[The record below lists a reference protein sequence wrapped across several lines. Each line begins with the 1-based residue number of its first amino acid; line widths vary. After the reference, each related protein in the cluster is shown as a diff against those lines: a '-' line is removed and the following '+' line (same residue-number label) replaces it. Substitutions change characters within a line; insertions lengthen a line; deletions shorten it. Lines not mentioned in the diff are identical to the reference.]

1 MNRLVTRITLFGL
14 KHPWRLLLGA
24 LALTAVSIWLASGL
38 EVRSS
43 FEELLPSDVPSV
55 RNVKELV
62 RRVGGDGTVLVSVES
77 LDGPKGL
84 PSAKALAPA
93 LAHDILALGPNTIR
107 SVEWNVKPIEAYYE
121 QHWPMFLS
129 VKQLQQGYDALDKE
143 IAAKKRKALSLDLL
157 GDEDEE
163 PADAGAVASA
173 TPDAGAI
180 DGGMAEFL
188 DPNGPMPRE
197 RVAER
202 FARYDDGFLV
212 HPDKTS
218 LTLVVRPA
226 GTSLGVDEAKALLT
240 KMRAIV
246 DAHGAELKAGHLR
259 VGFGGTFPLFVAE
272 YEAILNDVAST
283 ALLCLSLV
291 LGSLFL
297 FYRDLRSTLSLGAAV
312 LMAVAMT
319 FGITRLVIGYLNTQT
334 AFLGSIVV
342 GNGINYGLIYLA
354 RVRQLRRAGIALEP
368 AALEGATTAAHA
380 TLLASAASS
389 VSFAILILAANRGF
403 RHFGFIGGV
412 GMLLCWAF
420 TFTLVPALLAIWE
433 KIRPVKAAP
442 AAEPAVPTV
451 PGWMRALFAKPS
463 VMSAIF
469 GVLVVASIALFV
481 HQLPN
486 AIERNLDNLT
496 NELKGAK
503 VAELKRD
510 NLRANQAMGRSSAGA
525 IALLPSRDA
534 ADAFCRVVDERK
546 KDPRFA
552 AVVQSCD
559 TFSSVVPSQQDEKLA
574 LIKKLH
580 DRITEG
586 VLDALPPEQAR
597 KLREI
602 KVELGAQAKIDDAM
616 APPTMVDRFREKD
629 GTLGRLAVITAWPE
643 AKLELGPNLQAF
655 VEAVRNITVDGKSYD
670 ATGENVVFADLLKN
684 IESEGPRTTLG
695 SLIGVCVLVAVFLRR
710 WRMSVEVLTALIAGV
725 ILMGGAAALL
735 HLKINFFNF
744 IVFPIT
750 FGIAVDYGAN
760 IVVRII
766 ERKGDVLTALREVG
780 PAVLLCSWTSM
791 IGYGSLCIALNRAL
805 QSFGW
810 YALVG
815 EVTSIATAVLL
826 LPAMALLL
834 NPFDDRD
841 ASR

>member
-1 MNRLVTRITLFGL
+1 MNRLVSRITLLGL
-14 KHPWRLLLGA
+14 RHPWRLLLGA
-24 LALTAVSIWLASGL
+24 FALTAISVWLASGL

-77 LDGPKGL
+77 LDGPQGL
-84 PSAKALAPA
+84 AAAKALAPE
-93 LAHDILALGPNTIR
+93 LAHDFLAMGPHTVR
-107 SVEWNVKPIEAYYE
+107 SVEWNVKPIEDYYE
-121 QHWPMFLS
+121 QRWPMFLS
-129 VKQLQQGYDALDKE
+129 VQQLQQGYDALNSE
-143 IAAKKRKALSLDLL
+143 IEKKKHKALSLDLL
-157 GDEDEE
+157 GDDDEDE
-163 PADAGAVASA
+163 ADAGAVAAA
-173 TPDAGAI
+173 TPDAGAA
-180 DGGMAEFL
+180 DGGLADFL

-202 FARYDDGFLV
+202 FQRYDQGFLV

-218 LTLVVRPA
+218 LTLVVRPT
-226 GTSLGVDEAKALLT
+226 GTSLGVDEAKALLS
-240 KMRAIV
+240 KMRALV
-246 DAHGAELKAGHLR
+246 DAHQQELQAGHLR

-297 FYRDLRSTLSLGAAV
+297 FYRDLRSTLSLGTAV
-312 LMAVAMT
+312 LMAVALT

-354 RVRQLRRAGIALEP
+354 RVRQLRRAGVALEP

-420 TFTLVPALLAIWE
+420 TFTLLPALLAIWE
-433 KIRPVKAAP
+433 KWSPVKP
-442 AAEPAVPTV
+442 AAQVPAAVPT
-451 PGWMRALFAKPS
+451 PPRWMRALFAHPKTI
-463 VMSAIF
+463 SAVF
-469 GVLVVASIALFV
+469 GVLVVAAVVFFV
-481 HQLPN
+481 RQLPN
-486 AIERNLDNLT
+486 AIERNLENLT

-525 IALLPSRDA
+525 IALLPSRGA
-534 ADAFCRVVDERK
+534 ADQFCRVVDQRK
-546 KDPRFA
+546 KDPRYA
-552 AVVQSCD
+552 GVVQSCD
-559 TFSSVVPSQQDEKLA
+559 TFSSVVPANQDEKLA
-574 LIKKLH
+574 WIHKLH

-586 VLDALPPEQAR
+586 VLDALPKDQAD

-602 KVELGAQAKIDDAM
+602 KKELGEQTKVTAAD
-616 APPTMVDRFREKD
+616 APPTLVDRFREKD

-643 AKLELGPNLQAF
+643 AHLELGPNLQAF
-655 VEAVRNITVDGKSYD
+655 VDAVRNVPVDGKSYD

-684 IESEGPRTTLG
+684 IETEGPRTTLG

-725 ILMGGAAALL
+725 ILMGGAAAAL

-780 PAVLLCSWTSM
+780 PAVVLCSWTSM

-815 EVTSIATAVLL
+815 EVTSIATAVIL
-826 LPAMALLL
+826 LPALALVL
-834 NPFDDRD
+834 NPYQGE
-841 ASR
+841 SKPG